1 MNNRR
6 RNFILRFANTLE
18 PQELVRIGG
27 PNVPLEVVPVN
38 EDQNGNAIGNPD
50 EPVPLRV
57 AFRLSGGE
65 IVPGLTYGK
74 RDEINSICLLS
85 IHLCVLIE
93 ALCEFLWMRTHWEFA
108 ADQRITEIKRE
119 YMPTFQL
126 FVCSRFFSVSIYM
139 IRTKLVLLT
148 MIKRKT

>member
-1 MNNRR
+1 MAKTFIPVAENRDLDNIFAFSYEHINIFIEHSVVLSGKQMSNSEMNNLR

-93 ALCEFLWMRTHWEFA
+93 ALCEFL
-108 ADQRITEIKRE
+108 
-119 YMPTFQL
+119 
-126 FVCSRFFSVSIYM
+126 
-139 IRTKLVLLT
+139 
-148 MIKRKT
+148 